1 MAIDASEVLGSAQ
14 LAGLFESAHAP
25 TRGSAHAPTRRG
37 CMHPRYSEG
46 DSAAVLRHAERCADA
61 DVVEHREVARR
72 DLTVL
77 LVGEADL

>member
-14 LAGLFESAHAP
+14 LAGLFE
-25 TRGSAHAPTRRG
+25 SAHAPTRRG

-61 DVVEHREVARR
+61 AVVEHREVARR